1 MGLASGLLQIG
12 RKLKKWQWH
21 HNFRTWCHRE
31 IFLFFFSSLV
41 TGPNFMSISSLVLE
55 LWQFTFVR
63 DWPEICKSEIPPSE
77 FFLISGDWSKLA
89 TPNLARSSSIKCYWI
104 LKNSKVTTFTVSE
117 LLRENQHE
125 GEVKLP
131 PLLPTHTHIHKHT
144 HTYTQ
149 IRVNTK
155 RLEAEKNNDKD
166 EKVSHKL
173 INNAIHGKTMENV
186 RKRIDVKLV
195 KKKKDYLKC
204 TSKPSYMSQKIFHN
218 NLVTIRN
225 SKRAA

>member
-1 MGLASGLLQIG
+1 MIIRFQFAEITSLSKFFNAILFLLSG
-12 RKLKKWQWH
+12 
-21 HNFRTWCHRE
+21 
-31 IFLFFFSSLV
+31 LV

-144 HTYTQ
+144 HTHTPRLGLTQ
-149 IRVNTK
+149 
-155 RLEAEKNNDKD
+155 KD
-166 EKVSHKL
+166 
-173 INNAIHGKTMENV
+173 
-186 RKRIDVKLV
+186 
-195 KKKKDYLKC
+195 
-204 TSKPSYMSQKIFHN
+204 
-218 NLVTIRN
+218 
-225 SKRAA
+225 